1 MTPVTAA
8 KVKYGVWGLIGG
20 AIIAMIIGFVWGGC
34 KHGQS
39 ILYTSAEIIDCIA
52 PWNGRV
58 MGLVERCARMLTTS
72 CVYEAYFLITTLCR
86 FLRLFRALL
95 A

>member
-39 ILYTSAEIIDCIA
+39 ILYTSAEIIDCI
-52 PWNGRV
+52 PPGHV
-58 MGLVERCARMLTTS
+58 LVIGVAERR
-72 CVYEAYFLITTLCR
+72 
-86 FLRLFRALL
+86 RLA

>member
-1 MTPVTAA
+1 MTLSSRNVQENCSRTR
-8 KVKYGVWGLIGG
+8 VWTFNGTS
-20 AIIAMIIGFVWGGC
+20 A
-34 KHGQS
+34 

-58 MGLVERCARMLTTS
+58 TGLVERCARMLTTS
-72 CVYEAYFLITTLCR
+72 CVYEAYFLITTICR
-86 FLRLFRALL
+86 LPRLFRALL